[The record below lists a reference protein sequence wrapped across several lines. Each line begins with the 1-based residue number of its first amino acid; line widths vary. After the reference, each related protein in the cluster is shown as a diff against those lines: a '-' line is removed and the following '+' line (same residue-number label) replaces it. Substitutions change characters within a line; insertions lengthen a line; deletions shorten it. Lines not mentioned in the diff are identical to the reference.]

1 MSGVTS
7 TFKVGLVVTMATL
20 GWLFWFFNT
29 SKNQL
34 GGADTIGVHAYFKT
48 AAGLSAK
55 SKVTAAGL
63 DVGQIALISLVD
75 FDRIP
80 DEVARCEQEDALR
93 QQGLYTPP
101 KKGELRETAG
111 CRRGH
116 WARVDMRVK
125 QSFALHSDAKVEKT
139 TAGLLGSNMLELAP
153 GDPVKPVLADGSE
166 IINVNWMSGM
176 ESLFSSVGDLE
187 GDIQSIVRNING
199 ITASINQFMGPD
211 PTGAAPMP
219 SFPTLVAELQAQ
231 LEQVTA
237 DVGKTVRQVNG
248 ILGDNRQNVSEVI
261 ANLTRVSEE
270 LKAIADGT
278 GERGAAFNT
287 VVANVADVS
296 EQLRGV
302 VSELRSL
309 IGAAEAAEAEGESGS
324 ASEQLAGARKQATGI
339 RETVE
344 RLNESLDALS
354 RVTTRIADG
363 EGTVGRLLTDDKLA
377 RDIED
382 AVEGAGEIVAGINRL
397 DTHVQVLAWYNF
409 NQGTAHD
416 GLSVR
421 LQPRPDKY
429 YLVELMNDPRRVP
442 LYTWT
447 TTTTSDP
454 LHSPGGGTTTYLEE
468 VAQMTDDFRLTAMF
482 AKMWGPLTLRVGI
495 IENSGGVGAN
505 LWFWEDRIRLRTD
518 LYQFG
523 YFDKLPRWRSYF
535 ELEPIEHVFV
545 IAGVDDVLNA
555 WDQNFVYNPNGWDYF
570 AGAGLGFTD
579 DDLKSLLTILP
590 TP

>member
-1 MSGVTS
+1 
-7 TFKVGLVVTMATL
+7 
-20 GWLFWFFNT
+20 
-29 SKNQL
+29 
-34 GGADTIGVHAYFKT
+34 
-48 AAGLSAK
+48 
-55 SKVTAAGL
+55 
-63 DVGQIALISLVD
+63 
-75 FDRIP
+75 
-80 DEVARCEQEDALR
+80 
-93 QQGLYTPP
+93 
-101 KKGELRETAG
+101 
-111 CRRGH
+111 
-116 WARVDMRVK
+116 MRVK
-125 QSFALHSDAKVEKT
+125 KSYPLHLDAKVEKA
-139 TAGLLGSNMLELAP
+139 TAGLLGSNMLELTP
-153 GDPVKPVLADGSE
+153 GDPGKAVLADGSE
-166 IINVNWMSGM
+166 IVNVNWMSGM
-176 ESLFSSVGDLE
+176 ESLFASVGDLE
-187 GDIQSIVRNING
+187 GDLGSIVRNVNG
-199 ITASINQFMGPD
+199 ITASINTFMGPD
-211 PTGAAPMP
+211 PTGQNPMP
-219 SFPTLVAELQAQ
+219 SFPTLVAELQGQ
-231 LEQVTA
+231 LDALVA
-237 DVGKTVRQVNG
+237 DVTRTVQQVNG
-248 ILGDNRQNVSEVI
+248 ILGDNRENVSTVI

-278 GERGAAFNT
+278 GERGVAFNSM
-287 VVANVADVS
+287 VANIADVT

-302 VSELRSL
+302 VSELRAL
-309 IGAAEAAEAEGESGS
+309 IGASEVAGTAGGASQGS
-324 ASEQLAGARKQATGI
+324 AGEQLAEARTQATGI

-354 RVTTRIADG
+354 RVTSRIAEG

-409 NQGTAHD
+409 NQATAHD

-454 LHSPGGGTTTYLEE
+454 LHSPGGGTTTYMEE
-468 VAQMTDDFRLTAMF
+468 IARMSDDFRITAMF

-523 YFDKLPRWRSYF
+523 YFGRLPRWRSYF
-535 ELEPIEHVFV
+535 ELEPIEHVFLV
-545 IAGVDDVLNA
+545 GGVDDVLNA
-555 WDQNFVYNPNGWDYF
+555 VDGNFAYNPDGWDYF
-570 AGAGLGFTD
+570 AGAGIGFTD
-579 DDLKSLLTILP
+579 DDLKSLMTILP
-590 TP
+590 MP